1 MNRLAVVACALALA
15 VPASSRA
22 DGCTAARVDVT
33 GWPIVRSASL
43 PGFTLRL
50 PRAYVRDAVGAPR
63 DSAPSARWS
72 AAARARF
79 TMSHRA
85 AGAGASALPASD
97 GRVAYTR
104 CEERVGVA
112 TAVILS
118 SGGTSPGTYVVLA
131 RIRWPDGEELDVR
144 ADAADRE
151 HLDQLLAAVRTIRRA
166 GA

>member
-1 MNRLAVVACALALA
+1 MLACALALA

-22 DGCTAARVDVT
+22 DGCAAARVDVT
-33 GWPIVRSASL
+33 AWPIVRSASL

-50 PRAYVRDAVGAPR
+50 PRAYVRDAAVAPK

-72 AAARARF
+72 VAARARF
-79 TMSHRA
+79 AMSHRA
-85 AGAGASALPASD
+85 AGTAPSPLPASD

-104 CEERVGVA
+104 CEERVGAA
-112 TAVILS
+112 TAVIVS
-118 SGGTSPGTYVVLA
+118 SGGASPSTYVVLA